1 MNTEW
6 IAKHAKEGRTK
17 TNLRKF
23 PAKCKSLQVHMNVIA
38 NDNTTASDI
47 TGTWR
52 EMRKVMG
59 VCNCRERRNENCCS
73 RWDAI
78 AVCNSTEI
86 QCVSTPKAI
95 FQNSTYLNAIN
106 VARVVCMCVFCW
118 PVPNMRP
125 NWVDTS
131 IFGGIS
137 RSIWN
142 LAAPM
147 YPSPISVVLHQS
159 DLGRGDLAAICSYEM
174 ANADRNATSS
184 KNRKMN
190 ITIKAV
196 ANNDAERA
204 REKWRRIS
212 KNIRSQ
218 KTPTGIW

>member
-1 MNTEW
+1 MQLLYA
-6 IAKHAKEGRTK
+6 IRPKSSVYRHRRPFFK
-17 TNLRKF
+17 TQHIWM
-23 PAKCKSLQVHMNVIA
+23 PSMYA
-38 NDNTTASDI
+38 
-47 TGTWR
+47 G
-52 EMRKVMG
+52 
-59 VCNCRERRNENCCS
+59 
-73 RWDAI
+73 
-78 AVCNSTEI
+78 
-86 QCVSTPKAI
+86 
-95 FQNSTYLNAIN
+95 
-106 VARVVCMCVFCW
+106 VVCMCVFCW

-196 ANNDAERA
+196 ANNDAERT